1 MQRPA
6 RPPEDGQSVTSE
18 GSFDVRGMGMGRGA
32 FPRTFESFKLPVF
45 RLYYA
50 AMFGQ
55 MAAMNMQMM
64 ARSWFILELTGR
76 PIMLGLMALANALPM
91 LLFSLFGGAI
101 ADQVRKKY
109 VLLAGQSASAIL
121 ALAIAVSITLGS
133 VTWVHL
139 IVASLIQGTIMGL
152 MMPSRQAIISEIV
165 RPEQLMNAV
174 ALNSTGM
181 NMNRLMAPAAAGFLI
196 AVFGIEAV
204 YYVMAGLYLVAV
216 FFVSLMPL
224 TGVMSLRGGGAL
236 ANIRDGLK
244 YVRSNTLIL
253 TLLVITLL
261 TVVLSM
267 PYMFLLPVF
276 TKDILEVG
284 PRGLGILMSV
294 TGVGA
299 LVGSLTIASLPN
311 KRRGALLLGSSGIL
325 GLGLL
330 FFSFSSWWWLSLALM
345 IPVGLGH
352 GGRQA
357 LSNTLVQY
365 YAADEYRGRVMSIY
379 FMEFGLASFGTFFA
393 SVMAQYFDVRYAIG
407 GMAAM
412 LVLFVIIVLAAMPS
426 IRRLD

>member
-6 RPPEDGQSVTSE
+6 RPPEDGQGATGE
-18 GSFDVRGMGMGRGA
+18 GGSGVGGMGTGRGG
-32 FPRTFESFKLPVF
+32 FPRTFESFKIPVF

-76 PIMLGLMALANALPM
+76 PIMLGLMALANAIPM

-139 IVASLIQGTIMGL
+139 IVAAILQGTIMGL

-165 RPEQLMNAV
+165 KPEQLMNAI

-196 AVFGIEAV
+196 AFFGIEAV

-216 FFVSLMPL
+216 FFVTLMPL
-224 TGVMSLRGGGAL
+224 TGVMSLGGGGAL
-236 ANIRDGLK
+236 ANIRDGLR

-253 TLLVITLL
+253 SLLIITLL

-276 TKDILEVG
+276 TKDILHVG

-299 LVGSLTIASLPN
+299 LIGSLTIASLPS
-311 KRRGALLLGSSGIL
+311 KRRGALLLASSGIL

-330 FFSFSSWWWLSLALM
+330 GFSLSSWWWVSLALM
-345 IPVGLGH
+345 IPVGIGH

-357 LSNTLVQY
+357 LSNTLVQFY
-365 YAADEYRGRVMSIY
+365 SANEYRGRVMSIY

-393 SVMAQYFDVRYAIG
+393 SLMAEYSDVRLAIG
-407 GMAAM
+407 GMAAL
-412 LVLFVIIVLAAMPS
+412 LVLFVIIVTATVPR

>member
-6 RPPEDGQSVTSE
+6 RPPEDGRSVTSE
-18 GSFDVRGMGMGRGA
+18 VGSDVRGLGMGRGT
-32 FPRTFESFKLPVF
+32 FPRTFESFKLPIF

-121 ALAIAVSITLGS
+121 ALAIALSITLGS

-139 IVASLIQGTIMGL
+139 IVASLLQGTIMGL

-165 RPEQLMNAV
+165 KPEQLMNAV

-196 AVFGIEAV
+196 AFFGIEAV

-236 ANIRDGLK
+236 ANIRDGLR
-244 YVRSNTLIL
+244 YVRSNTIIL

-261 TVVLSM
+261 SVVLSM

-299 LVGSLTIASLPN
+299 LIGSLTIASLPN
-311 KRRGALLLGSSGIL
+311 KRRGILLLGSSGIL

-330 FFSFSSWWWLSLALM
+330 FFSLSSWWWLSLALM

-393 SVMAQYFDVRYAIG
+393 SVMAQYLDVRYAIG
-407 GMAAM
+407 GMAAV
-412 LVLFVIIVLAAMPS
+412 LVLLVITVMATMPS
-426 IRRLD
+426 MRRLD